1 MKRRKPAPKPLPR
14 PKPQPILPPVDSRG
28 TATQVPIFD
37 SPNYDAAL
45 AKQYY
50 NNLFQ
55 QSQQQAD
62 LFNQY
67 LTMGSS
73 PDQALTFATAGTVSN
88 QGILPITNPINP
100 NTQAGLPQNFNQIA
114 GQIPKFTMGSA
125 NPSSFQNFQNLV
137 QNGVAQANLR
147 NMYEAMRPFVS
158 GVGPARPVNPNAPTS
173 QFGSGLSGIKKF
185 F

>member
-1 MKRRKPAPKPLPR
+1 
-14 PKPQPILPPVDSRG
+14 
-28 TATQVPIFD
+28 
-37 SPNYDAAL
+37 
-45 AKQYY
+45 
-50 NNLFQ
+50 
-55 QSQQQAD
+55 
-62 LFNQY
+62 
-67 LTMGSS
+67 
-73 PDQALTFATAGTVSN
+73 
-88 QGILPITNPINP
+88 
-100 NTQAGLPQNFNQIA
+100 
-114 GQIPKFTMGSA
+114 MGSA